1 MKVVYSREDYFG
13 LIMGGFIGG
22 LVLVLLIGSLIF
34 QGFTRES
41 ITGGCG
47 ALLAAAMFIG
57 AGAFS
62 AKKARK
68 FRAERKKLV
77 SEGVCCEGEV
87 IDFIHIRGSDNR
99 KTYMQVRY
107 FSTLLQ
113 REVIFKTPSTSMSI
127 KEEPGIKCTVY
138 EAYEEYSE
146 EPMEEKPMML
156 NIKASEGEF
165 VGVDEES
172 SDGINRIVDTLDEET
187 VKSTRLANTLFFI
200 FVIILFAAAFY
211 YCLKK

>member
-1 MKVVYSREDYFG
+1 MKVIYSREDYFG
-13 LIMGGFIGG
+13 MIMGGFIGG
-22 LVLVLLIGSLIF
+22 FVLVLLIGSLIF
-34 QGFTRES
+34 QGFTKES

-57 AGAFS
+57 AGLYS
-62 AKKARK
+62 SKKAKKY
-68 FRAERKKLV
+68 RAERKKLV

-87 IDFIHIRGSDNR
+87 IDFIHSRGSDNR

-113 REVIFKTPSTSMSI
+113 REVIFTTPAISMSI

-146 EPMEEKPMML
+146 KPVEEKPTRL
-156 NIKASEGEF
+156 NIKALEDSFINSE
-165 VGVDEES
+165 DCS
-172 SDGINRIVDTLDEET
+172 SDGINRIVDTLDKET
-187 VKSTRLANTLFFI
+187 VKSTKLANTLFFI
-200 FVIILFAAAFY
+200 VVIILFTAAFY
-211 YCLKK
+211 YCMKK

>member
-1 MKVVYSREDYFG
+1 MKVIYGREDYFG
-13 LIMGGFIGG
+13 MIMGGFIGG
-22 LVLVLLIGSLIF
+22 FVLVLLIGSLIF
-34 QGFTRES
+34 QGFTKES

-57 AGAFS
+57 AGVFS
-62 AKKARK
+62 ARKARK
-68 FRAERKKLV
+68 YRAERKKLV

-87 IDFIHIRGSDNR
+87 IDFIHSRGSDNR

-138 EAYEEYSE
+138 EAYDD
-146 EPMEEKPMML
+146 EPKSVEEKPTRL
-156 NIKASEGEF
+156 NIKALEDSFINSESC
-165 VGVDEES
+165 S

-187 VKSTRLANTLFFI
+187 VKSTKLANTLFFI
-200 FVIILFAAAFY
+200 VVIILFAAAFY

>member
-22 LVLVLLIGSLIF
+22 FVLVLLIGSLIF

-68 FRAERKKLV
+68 YRADRKKLV

-87 IDFIHIRGSDNR
+87 IDFIHSRGSDNR

-138 EAYEEYSE
+138 EAYDH
-146 EPMEEKPMML
+146 EPKSVEEKPTRL
-156 NIKASEGEF
+156 NIKALEDSFINSE
-165 VGVDEES
+165 DCS

-187 VKSTRLANTLFFI
+187 VKSTKLANTLFFI
-200 FVIILFAAAFY
+200 VVIILFAAAFY